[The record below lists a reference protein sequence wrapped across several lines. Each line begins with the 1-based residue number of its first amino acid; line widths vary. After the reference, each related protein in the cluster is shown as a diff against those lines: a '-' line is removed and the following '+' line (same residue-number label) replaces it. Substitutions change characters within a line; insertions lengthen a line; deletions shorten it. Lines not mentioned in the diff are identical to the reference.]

1 MFLVVV
7 RILANS
13 MAMNTSADKE
23 EPSNTSDGA
32 SGSAGKRRV
41 LLPDNRI
48 DSRDLFVGTR
58 EIAIVHGEETYRLR
72 LTAQNKLI
80 LTK

>member
-1 MFLVVV
+1 V
-7 RILANS
+7 I
-13 MAMNTSADKE
+13 TSPDQDDPTNPE
-23 EPSNTSDGA
+23 GIVP
-32 SGSAGKRRV
+32 SGSRTITVIRG
-41 LLPDNRI
+41 RI

-58 EIAIVHGEETYRLR
+58 EITIGHGDDVYRLR